1 MNMNVQSKLA
11 ALSLLHREVGAIFWS
26 LFLVGG
32 ALAQQSEGADASK
45 RTNSLK
51 QNFVSI
57 PGTAVMMAVNETRVG
72 DYQVFV
78 AGAAYDWRYKPHFD
92 QGLDH
97 PVVGVALQ
105 DAMAFCNWLTESERK
120 AGLITADQLYRLPTN
135 REWGAAAGMDSQRRA
150 GGSTAEDAVEDERR
164 FFWGLEWP
172 PPVNYGNYSDT
183 DIPGYDD
190 GYPFTAPVGRYKP
203 TVEGVYDLA
212 GNVWEW
218 TLDGDL
224 RPGAQATLR
233 GGSWAYFRPECLK
246 PAYSYSVPMDLVAP
260 TVGFRCVF
268 EDRARTAQLLASA
281 ERRETADREKQRSE
295 LMSDKGVNAADVEAL
310 RMSLGGAGSSVAGL
324 PDPSTLKPAAKG
336 QPFVSSLGLSF
347 VPLTAGG
354 EVLIGKTEVRV
365 RDYELWLKATAGSWK
380 QRPTFPQGAE
390 HPAAGA
396 TWEDAVSFCAWLTQ
410 RDRAMKLIPE
420 TAAYRLP
427 KDAEW
432 STAAGL
438 PEEKGADPEARNL
451 VDQEHFPWRQSKPGI
466 PEDMTANLNATA
478 MLEYT
483 DSFAYTA
490 PVTTTEANA
499 LGLHDMGGNVAEWV
513 AEAWPSAPA
522 EHVIRGA
529 SYLSSKRESLL
540 TSARRHMPGAE
551 AAEDVGFRCILD
563 LAGGSP

>member
-1 MNMNVQSKLA
+1 MIF
-11 ALSLLHREVGAIFWS
+11 SLLMLGA
-26 LFLVGG
+26 G
-32 ALAQQSEGADASK
+32 ALAQQPDASIAAK

-51 QNFVSI
+51 QTFVPV
-57 PGTAVMMAVNETRVG
+57 PGTAVLMALNETRVG
-72 DYQVFV
+72 EYQVFV
-78 AGAAYDWRYKPHFD
+78 AGAAYDWRYKPHFE

-97 PVVGVALQ
+97 PVVGVALK

-120 AGLITADQLYRLPTN
+120 AGLITAEQLYRLPTN

-150 GGSTAEDAVEDERR
+150 GGSTAEDALEDERR

-172 PPVNYGNYSDT
+172 PPINYANYSDT

-190 GYPFTAPVGRYKP
+190 GYPFTSPVGRYKP
-203 TVEGVYDLA
+203 TAEGIYDLA

-224 RPGAQATLR
+224 RSGARGTLR

-246 PAYSYSVPMDLVAP
+246 PAYVYSVPMDLVAP

-281 ERRETADREKQRSE
+281 EKRETEDREKQRSE

-310 RMSLGGAGSSVAGL
+310 RESLGGAGSSVAGL
-324 PDPSTLKPAAKG
+324 PDPAKLKPAEKG
-336 QPFVSSLGLSF
+336 QPFMSSLGLNF
-347 VPLTAGG
+347 APLSTGSD
-354 EVLIGKTEVRV
+354 VLIGNTEVRV

-380 QRPTFPQGAE
+380 LRPTFPQGAE

-427 KDAEW
+427 KDLEW
-432 STAAGL
+432 SMAAGL
-438 PEEKGADPEARNL
+438 AEEKGSDPEARNL
-451 VDQEHFPWRQSKPGI
+451 GDQEHFPWRQAKPGI
-466 PEDMTANLNATA
+466 PEDMTANLKATA
-478 MLEYT
+478 MIDYS

-513 AEAWPSAPA
+513 AEAWPSAPM

-529 SYLSSKRESLL
+529 SYLSSKREELL
-540 TSARRHMPGAE
+540 TSARRHLPGTV
-551 AAEDVGFRCILD
+551 AAPDVGFRCVLD
-563 LAGGSP
+563 LSGAGQ